1 MRLDQQIRE
10 AKVLQDQM
18 SKIGTAFDQMPKINN
33 TAFDQ
38 ISKINTAFDQMSRAN
53 TIFGRLRANNTVLDQ
68 MAKSQVDTV
77 LDQLRV
83 NTVLDQSRANTIFG
97 RLRANNTVLDQMAKS
112 QVDTVLDQLRV
123 NTVLD
128 QSRANTIFGRLRANN
143 TVLDQM
149 AKSQVDTVLDQL
161 RVNTVLDQSRANTI
175 FGRLRANNTVLD
187 QMAGF
192 KTLQDVEDRISRFTT
207 FSDKLSPFVEEA
219 AADLL
224 KEEAV
229 PNQKMTDEV
238 KKQVED
244 LFKELENEEVADEV
258 EFLEWFWCKV
268 REKWSKIPDW
278 SKNCLVTIIWSI
290 AHIYLSAYNI
300 LPQISYQSTVPTT
313 IVSKPVIKIIKKAKR
328 QGLHLPSE
336 YRIVTASKLNVRER
350 PKRHS
355 DIRGTLFAGDLVM
368 IKKKKKNWSLVEY
381 SNEETHI
388 KIQGWVFTRYLRKIN

>member
-1 MRLDQQIRE
+1 
-10 AKVLQDQM
+10 M
-18 SKIGTAFDQMPKINN
+18 SKIGTAFDQMSRINN

-38 ISKINTAFDQMSRAN
+38 ISKIGTAFDQMSRINNTAFDQISKIGTAFDQMSRAN
-53 TIFGRLRANNTVLDQ
+53 TI
-68 MAKSQVDTV
+68 
-77 LDQLRV
+77 LDQLRA
-83 NTVLDQSRANTIFG
+83 NTVLDQSRANTI
-97 RLRANNTVLDQMAKS
+97 
-112 QVDTVLDQLRV
+112 LDQLRA

-128 QSRANTIFGRLRANN
+128 QSRANTILDQLRAN

-149 AKSQVDTVLDQL
+149 ARSQVD
-161 RVNTVLDQSRANTI
+161 
-175 FGRLRANNTVLD
+175 TVLD

-244 LFKELENEEVADEV
+244 LFKELENAEVADEV

-268 REKWSKIPDW
+268 VEKWSKIPDW
-278 SKNCLVTIIWSI
+278 SKNCLVMIIWSI

-355 DIRGTLFAGDLVM
+355 DIRGTLFAGDLVV
-368 IKKKKKNWSLVEY
+368 IKKKKKNWCLVEY
-381 SNEETHI
+381 SNEETGI
-388 KIQGWVFTRYLRKIN
+388 KIQGWVFSRYLRKIN